1 MAAYFSFSKLASAA
15 LIGSVV
21 TGSLLGCQPS
31 TDTEVVTA
39 VEDQEGHDHE
49 EHEGHDHDEHEG
61 HEGHDHEGHDHE
73 EHEGHNHEEHDDHE
87 DHEGHDHASAGTPFS
102 CEPTATIDV
111 SYGNDSTPQTATL
124 LIDGL
129 EYDLTAASDLNESTD
144 KKIYMSDIGLDDTHG
159 IIWQVNGDKATLLN
173 KTLDGSVA
181 IEKEDVLFNCQK
193 S

>member
-1 MAAYFSFSKLASAA
+1 MAAYFSFSKLAGAA
-15 LIGSVV
+15 LIGSVM

-39 VEDQEGHDHE
+39 VEDHEGHEHDHEGHEGHEEHDEHDHDEHEGDEHDHE
-49 EHEGHDHDEHEG
+49 EHEGH
-61 HEGHDHEGHDHE
+61 
-73 EHEGHNHEEHDDHE
+73 

-129 EYDLTAASDLNESTD
+129 EYDLTAAADSDAD
-144 KKIYMSDIGLDDTHG
+144 KAIYTSDIGLDDTHG

-173 KTLDGSVA
+173 KTLDSNVA

>member
-39 VEDQEGHDHE
+39 VED
-49 EHEGHDHDEHEG
+49 HEGHEGHDEHEG
-61 HEGHDHEGHDHE
+61 HEE
-73 EHEGHNHEEHDDHE
+73 
-87 DHEGHDHASAGTPFS
+87 HEGHDHASAGAPFS

-111 SYGNDSTPQTATL
+111 SYHNDSTPQTATL

-129 EYDLTAASDLNESTD
+129 EYDLTAAVDSDAD
-144 KKIYMSDIGLDDTHG
+144 KAIYMSDIGLDDTHG

-173 KTLDGSVA
+173 KTLDSNVA

>member
-1 MAAYFSFSKLASAA
+1 MAAYFSFSKLAGAA

-31 TDTEVVTA
+31 TDAEVVTA
-39 VEDQEGHDHE
+39 VEDHEGHEHDHE
-49 EHEGHDHDEHEG
+49 GHEGHEEHDEHDHDEHEG
-61 HEGHDHEGHDHE
+61 NQHEAYD
-73 EHEGHNHEEHDDHE
+73 EHEGH

-102 CEPTATIDV
+102 CEPTATIGV
-111 SYGNDSTPQTATL
+111 SYNNDSTPQTATL

-129 EYDLTAASDLNESTD
+129 EYDLTAANSDTD
-144 KKIYMSDIGLDDTHG
+144 KAIYMSDIGLDDTHG

-173 KTLDGSVA
+173 KTLDGNVA

>member
-49 EHEGHDHDEHEG
+49 G
-61 HEGHDHEGHDHE
+61 
-73 EHEGHNHEEHDDHE
+73 
-87 DHEGHDHASAGTPFS
+87 HEGHDHASAGTPFS

-129 EYDLTAASDLNESTD
+129 EYDLTAAADSDAD
-144 KKIYMSDIGLDDTHG
+144 KAIYTSDIGLDDTHG
-159 IIWQVNGDKATLLN
+159 IIWQVSGDKATLLN
-173 KTLDGSVA
+173 KTLDSNVA
-181 IEKEDVLFNCQK
+181 IDEEEVLFNCQK

>member
-49 EHEGHDHDEHEG
+49 EHEGHDHEEHEGHDHDEHEG
-61 HEGHDHEGHDHE
+61 HDHDE
-73 EHEGHNHEEHDDHE
+73 
-87 DHEGHDHASAGTPFS
+87 HEGHDHASAGTPFS
-102 CEPTATIDV
+102 CEPTATIGV

-129 EYDLTAASDLNESTD
+129 EYDLTAAADGQAD
-144 KKIYMSDIGLDDTHG
+144 KVIYTSDIGLDDTHG

-173 KTLDGSVA
+173 KTLDSNVA

>member
-1 MAAYFSFSKLASAA
+1 MAAYFSFSKLAGAA

-31 TDTEVVTA
+31 TETTKSEDVVQMDEHA
-39 VEDQEGHDHE
+39 DHDHE
-49 EHEGHDHDEHEG
+49 THEHEDHEGHDHEG
-61 HEGHDHEGHDHE
+61 HEGHDHA
-73 EHEGHNHEEHDDHE
+73 N
-87 DHEGHDHASAGTPFS
+87 AGTPFS

-111 SYGNDSTPQTATL
+111 SYHNDSTPQTATL

-159 IIWQVNGDKATLLN
+159 IIWQVSGDKATLLN
-173 KTLDGSVA
+173 KTLGSNVA
-181 IEKEDVLFNCQK
+181 IEKEEVLFNCQK